1 MEHFAEI
8 AKGTQRILKEKN
20 GGSDISTLAAYG
32 ITPTTILNKSRFRET
47 KHEEVYI
54 RMIITKN

>member
-32 ITPTTILNKSRFRET
+32 ITPNN
-47 KHEEVYI
+47 YI
-54 RMIITKN
+54 KQVTFP

>member
-1 MEHFAEI
+1 MEHFAKI
-8 AKGTQRILKEKN
+8 VKGTQRILKEKN
-20 GGSDISTLAAYG
+20 VGSDISTLAAYE

-54 RMIITKN
+54 RFIITKS